1 MPDPFVRGS
10 KFLRAQE
17 QRHAELE
24 RTVGLPTPVPW
35 DGSNL
40 FLFMNSSSLKAE
52 MSSAPTA
59 PLGRLFM
66 NLQDL
71 MFRKFFLMTPP
82 YFSRIYLFMASLS
95 PFVLMPKLF
104 LE

>member
-1 MPDPFVRGS
+1 MSKPFVNGS
-10 KFLRAQE
+10 KFLCAQE
-17 QRHAELE
+17 QKHERLE

-40 FLFMNSSSLKAE
+40 FLFMNSLSFKEE
-52 MSSAPTA
+52 MPPAPTA

-66 NLQDL
+66 NLQAL
-71 MFRKFFLMTPP
+71 MFRNFLLMTPP
-82 YFSRIYLFMASLS
+82 YFSRIYLFMDSLS
-95 PFVLMPKLF
+95 PVLMPKLF